1 MGLSPSAPCA
11 TPFFVRLRPPFR
23 PQRGQTTL
31 AVMAS
36 LRSPLAEL
44 GRLLAGLSAPVYV
57 VDARRRIVYANEACA
72 AWAGIAV
79 DKLVGRV
86 CYYSAQA
93 DLPPAD
99 ALAAALCPPPA
110 VLDGARATVLLHA
123 GVSELLHVEGSDL
136 PVSRW
141 CQFIP
146 IRDAAGQLDAVLA
159 LVDPCDAE
167 LPAIAP
173 DQALT
178 DDAPRRSDPDTPA
191 ALHDWLARFQAR
203 ERRRYRLG
211 SLAGN
216 SPPLR
221 RVRAQLELAAASR
234 GNVLVFGPAGSGRG
248 HAARTIFQLS
258 RGDALEPTATLPC
271 GSLSAELL
279 RATWASLSASL
290 AHAQPPRATLVL
302 SDVDQLPSD
311 AQSELAARLGA
322 TRDSIRVLATATT
335 ALEPLTARGQYQA
348 DVAAALSTL
357 VIELPPLVDR
367 LADIP
372 LLTQAIVEQL
382 NLEGEK
388 QLAGVTPE
396 VLDRLALYSWP
407 ANVGQLTEVLAE
419 AHRTAAGPL
428 IHERDLPRSFRL
440 AIEAQPPAP
449 ARSQPQ
455 IVLDDFLRQIER
467 ELIERALRQ
476 AKGNKSRAAKLLG
489 TTRPRLYRRMVQ
501 VGLLTE
507 GQP

>member
-1 MGLSPSAPCA
+1 
-11 TPFFVRLRPPFR
+11 
-23 PQRGQTTL
+23 
-31 AVMAS
+31 MAS
-36 LRSPLAEL
+36 SRSQLAEL
-44 GRLLAGLSAPVYV
+44 GRLLAALAAPVYV
-57 VDARRRIVYANEACA
+57 VDARRRIVYANDACA
-72 AWAGIAV
+72 AWTGIAA

-93 DLPPAD
+93 DLPAAD
-99 ALAAALCPPPA
+99 KLAAALCPPPN
-110 VLDGARATVLLHA
+110 VLDGARATVLLHV
-123 GVSELLHVEGSDL
+123 GISELLHIGVSDL
-136 PVSRW
+136 PTSRW
-141 CQFIP
+141 CQFVP
-146 IRDAAGQLDAVLA
+146 IRDAAGHLDAVVA

-167 LPAIAP
+167 SPAIAF
-173 DQALT
+173 DQLSVS
-178 DDAPRRSDPDTPA
+178 DSPRSSDADTPT
-191 ALHDWLARFQAR
+191 ALHDWLARFQAH

-221 RVRAQLELAAASR
+221 RVRAQLELAVASR
-234 GNVLVFGPAGSGRG
+234 GNVLVTGPPGSGRG
-248 HAARTIFQLS
+248 HVARTIFQLS
-258 RGDALEPTATLPC
+258 RGDSLEPIATLPC

-311 AQSELAARLGA
+311 AQSELAVRLGA

-335 ALEPLTARGQYQA
+335 ALEPLAARGQYQA

-357 VIELPPLVDR
+357 VIELPPLVGR

-372 LLTQAIVEQL
+372 LLAQAIVEQL
-382 NLEGEK
+382 NVEGEK

-407 ANVGQLTEVLAE
+407 GNVGQLAELLAE

-428 IHERDLPRSFRL
+428 IQERDLPRSFRL
-440 AIEAQPPAP
+440 ATEAQPPAP
-449 ARSQPQ
+449 AKSQPQ

-501 VGLLTE
+501 VGLLVE
-507 GQP
+507 GQQ

>member
-1 MGLSPSAPCA
+1 
-11 TPFFVRLRPPFR
+11 
-23 PQRGQTTL
+23 
-31 AVMAS
+31 MAS
-36 LRSPLAEL
+36 SRSPLAEL
-44 GRLLAGLSAPVYV
+44 GRLLAGLTAPVYV
-57 VDARRRIVYANEACA
+57 VDARRRILYANEACA
-72 AWAGIAV
+72 TWTGLAV
-79 DKLVGRV
+79 DKLVGRI

-110 VLDGARATVLLHA
+110 VLDGARATVLLHVGA
-123 GVSELLHVEGSDL
+123 ASS
-136 PVSRW
+136 PASRW
-141 CQFIP
+141 CQFLP
-146 IRDAAGQLDAVLA
+146 IRDVTGQLDAVLA

-173 DQALT
+173 DHALT
-178 DDAPRRSDPDTPA
+178 DDAPRRADPDTPA
-191 ALHDWLARFQAR
+191 ALHDWLARFQAH
-203 ERRRYRLG
+203 ERRRYRLA
-211 SLAGN
+211 SLAGS

-234 GNVLVFGPAGSGRG
+234 GNVLVIGPPGSGRG

-290 AHAQPPRATLVL
+290 AHVQVPRATLVL

-335 ALEPLTARGQYQA
+335 ALEPLAARGQYQA
-348 DVAAALSTL
+348 VVAAALSTL

-372 LLTQAIVEQL
+372 LLTQAIIEQL
-382 NLEGEK
+382 NVAGEK
-388 QLAGVTPE
+388 QLAGAAPE

-407 ANVGQLTEVLAE
+407 GNVGQLALVLAE
-419 AHRTAAGPL
+419 AHRAAAGPL

-440 AIEAQPPAP
+440 ATEAQPSAP
-449 ARSQPQ
+449 ARSQPR

-501 VGLLTE
+501 VGLVTK

>member
-1 MGLSPSAPCA
+1 
-11 TPFFVRLRPPFR
+11 
-23 PQRGQTTL
+23 
-31 AVMAS
+31 MAS
-36 LRSPLAEL
+36 SRSPLAEL
-44 GRLLAGLSAPVYV
+44 GRLLAGLAAPVYV

-72 AWAGIAV
+72 AWTGMTV
-79 DKLVGRV
+79 DKFVGRV

-93 DLPPAD
+93 DLPAAD

-123 GVSELLHVEGSDL
+123 GVPELLHVGAADAVA
-136 PVSRW
+136 PRW
-141 CQFIP
+141 CQFLP
-146 IRDAAGQLDAVLA
+146 IRDAGGQLDAVLA

-167 LPAIAP
+167 LPAIAS
-173 DQALT
+173 DLALT
-178 DDAPRRSDPDTPA
+178 QDSRQRSDPDTPA
-191 ALHDWLARFQAR
+191 ALHDWLADFQAR
-203 ERRRYRLG
+203 ARRRYRLA
-211 SLAGN
+211 SLAGG
-216 SPPLR
+216 SPALR
-221 RVRAQLELAAASR
+221 RVRAQLELAVASR
-234 GNVLVFGPAGSGRG
+234 GNVLVVGPNGSGRA

-258 RGDALEPTATLPC
+258 RGDSLEPTATLPC

-290 AHAQPPRATLVL
+290 AHAQPSQATLVL

-311 AQSELAARLGA
+311 AQNELAARLAA
-322 TRDSIRVLATATT
+322 TRDSIRVLATATA
-335 ALEPLTARGQYQA
+335 ALEPLAVRDQYQA

-372 LLTQAIVEQL
+372 LLTQAIIEQL
-382 NLEGEK
+382 NVEGEK
-388 QLAGVTPE
+388 QLAGASPE

-407 ANVGQLTEVLAE
+407 GNVGQLAEVLAE
-419 AHRTAAGPL
+419 AHRAAAGPV
-428 IHERDLPRSFRL
+428 IQQRDLPRSFRL
-440 AIEAQPPAP
+440 ATEAQPAAP
-449 ARSQPQ
+449 AKTQPR
-455 IVLDDFLRQIER
+455 IVLDEFLRSIER

-507 GQP
+507 GQQ

>member
-1 MGLSPSAPCA
+1 
-11 TPFFVRLRPPFR
+11 
-23 PQRGQTTL
+23 
-31 AVMAS
+31 MAS
-36 LRSPLAEL
+36 SRSPLAEL
-44 GRLLAGLSAPVYV
+44 GRLLAALAAPVYV
-57 VDARRRIVYANEACA
+57 VDARRRILYANEACA
-72 AWAGIAV
+72 AWTGMAV

-86 CYYSAQA
+86 CYYCAQA
-93 DLPPAD
+93 DLPPPD

-123 GVSELLHVEGSDL
+123 GAAD
-136 PVSRW
+136 PPAPRW

-173 DQALT
+173 DQALASDT
-178 DDAPRRSDPDTPA
+178 TRRADSDTPA
-191 ALHDWLARFQAR
+191 ALHDWLARFQAH
-203 ERRRYRLG
+203 ERRRYRLASMAG
-211 SLAGN
+211 S

-234 GNVLVFGPAGSGRG
+234 GNVLVIGPAGSGRG

-258 RGDALEPTATLPC
+258 RGDSLEPTATLPC

-290 AHAQPPRATLVL
+290 ADAQPPQATLVL
-302 SDVDQLPSD
+302 ADVDQLPTD

-322 TRDSIRVLATATT
+322 TRDSIRVLATATV
-335 ALEPLTARGQYQA
+335 ALEPLAARGQYQA
-348 DVAAALSTL
+348 DVAATISTL
-357 VIELPPLVDR
+357 VIELLPLVDR
-367 LADIP
+367 LADLP
-372 LLTQAIVEQL
+372 LLAQAIIEQL
-382 NLEGEK
+382 NVEGEK
-388 QLAGVTPE
+388 QLAGAAPE

-407 ANVGQLTEVLAE
+407 GNVGQLAEVLAE
-419 AHRTAAGPL
+419 AHRAAAAPL
-428 IHERDLPRSFRL
+428 IQQRDLPRSFRL
-440 AIEAQPPAP
+440 ATEAQPLAP
-449 ARSQPQ
+449 AKAQPQ

-501 VGLLTE
+501 VGLVTKR
-507 GQP
+507 QP